1 MNGNFLI
8 FFSLLSFPD
17 SILIFNLLNPSFLHG
32 TIGTLQS
39 FSTTLKKHAEENYLR
54 YETSPIAA
62 VIIVFKSIFLIT
74 KQRIKSREITIKN
87 LQRIISKLTGG
98 KNGKPRRGILREKLH
113 LDFYFVY
120 RKHGIE
126 TKINEYVICRQE
138 VC

>member
-74 KQRIKSREITIKN
+74 KKRIKSREITIK
-87 LQRIISKLTGG
+87 QR
-98 KNGKPRRGILREKLH
+98 
-113 LDFYFVY
+113 
-120 RKHGIE
+120 
-126 TKINEYVICRQE
+126 
-138 VC
+138 